1 MAAMQTS
8 LWSLSSVP
16 AAAAVCPSYVPTLMS
31 APAVSSAA
39 VSMLGS
45 PLTMTTSQQQQQQ
58 QQQSTAVNNSLYSL
72 QSLIAQQQQQQYLAL
87 QQQQQQHYI
96 PHDAL
101 NGTVLATTAPGEMIN
116 VLSSSMID

>member
-8 LWSLSSVP
+8 LWGLSSVP